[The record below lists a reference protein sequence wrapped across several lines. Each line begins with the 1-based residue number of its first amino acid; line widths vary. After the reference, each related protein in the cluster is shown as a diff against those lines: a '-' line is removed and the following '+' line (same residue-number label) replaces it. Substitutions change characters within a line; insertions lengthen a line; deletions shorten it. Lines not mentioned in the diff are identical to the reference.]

1 MIPFSPPYIDQAI
14 IEEVTRALSS
24 GWITT
29 GPRTKKLEQKVAD
42 YVGVPK
48 VLCLNSATAGM
59 ELMLRYF
66 GIGPGDEVIIP
77 AYTYCAT
84 ANVVS
89 HTGATPVMVDSN
101 PEDFNISIEGI
112 KEAIT
117 EKTKA
122 IIAVDFAGFPCD
134 YDEINDL
141 VNSSSVRSRF
151 KPSSVAQEKLGR
163 ILVMSD
169 AAHSLGAVYY
179 GTMVGALCDVT
190 VFSFHAVKNLTTAE
204 GGAVCLNLPKSF
216 DAEEVYKELNIFSL
230 HGQSKDAFAKTQKG
244 AWEYDV
250 LFPGY
255 KWNMTD
261 ILASIGLIEID
272 RYEENLS
279 QRKSIL
285 DRYSA
290 AFQKYDWASLPVYET
305 DTKIS
310 SYHLYPLRIKGVS
323 KLQRDQII
331 QEIFDQEVSVNVHFK
346 PLPLLS
352 AYKERGYQMSDYPVA
367 EKNWESEISLPVY
380 YTLTDENV
388 TQVIEAVISSVKKV
402 LG

>member
-290 AFQKYDWASLPVYET
+290 AFQK
-305 DTKIS
+305 
-310 SYHLYPLRIKGVS
+310 
-323 KLQRDQII
+323 
-331 QEIFDQEVSVNVHFK
+331 
-346 PLPLLS
+346 
-352 AYKERGYQMSDYPVA
+352 
-367 EKNWESEISLPVY
+367 
-380 YTLTDENV
+380 
-388 TQVIEAVISSVKKV
+388 
-402 LG
+402 

>member
-14 IEEVTRALSS
+14 VKEVNAALNS

-66 GIGPGDEVIIP
+66 GIGPGDEVILP

-84 ANVVS
+84 ANVVR
-89 HTGATPVMVDSN
+89 HTGAIPVMVDSN
-101 PEDFNISIEGI
+101 PSDFNLSINSIEQ
-112 KEAIT
+112 AIT

-122 IIAVDFAGFPCD
+122 IIAVDFAGLPCD

-141 VNSSSVRSRF
+141 VRRSSIQSLF
-151 KPSSVAQEKLGR
+151 KPSSENQEKLGR

-169 AAHSLGAVYY
+169 AAHSFGGVYF
-179 GTMVGALCDVT
+179 GTQVGALCDVS

-204 GGAVCLNLPKSF
+204 GGAVCLNLPAAF
-216 DAEEVYKELNIFSL
+216 NVEAVYKELNIFSL
-230 HGQSKDAFAKTQKG
+230 HGQSKDAYSKTQKG

-261 ILASIGLIEID
+261 ILASIGLVEID
-272 RYEENLS
+272 RYEDNLAK
-279 QRKSIL
+279 RKSIF
-285 DRYSA
+285 DRYTE
-290 AFQKYDWASLPVYET
+290 AFKAHEWAEIPTYET

-323 KLQRDQII
+323 KGQRDAII
-331 QEIFDQEVSVNVHFK
+331 QEIFEQDVAVNVHFK
-346 PLPLLS
+346 PLPLLT
-352 AYKERGYQMSDYPVA
+352 AYNKEYSM
-367 EKNWESEISLPVY
+367 EKFPNAQQNWEREISLPVY

-388 TQVIEAVISSVKKV
+388 QKVIAAVISSVNKIRA
-402 LG
+402 

>member
-151 KPSSVAQEKLGR
+151 KPSSGAEEKLGR